1 VFFKLWF
8 RIAYLKVAPSESTRQ
23 LKSMKSS
30 VRVPVLSKHKQFVKP
45 PWITLFGE
53 LQNIFFYFN
62 FYRAKIIPKVIL
74 TGNPGGTVIVIRS
87 KNFMNKVCES
97 T

>member
-1 VFFKLWF
+1 VP
-8 RIAYLKVAPSESTRQ
+8 PSESTRQ
-23 LKSMKSS
+23 LKSMKSY
-30 VRVPVLSKHKQFVKP
+30 VRVPVLSKHKQLVNP
-45 PWITLFGE
+45 PWMTLFGE
-53 LQNIFFYFN
+53 LQNIFLDFI

-87 KNFMNKVCES
+87 KNFKNIVVPS